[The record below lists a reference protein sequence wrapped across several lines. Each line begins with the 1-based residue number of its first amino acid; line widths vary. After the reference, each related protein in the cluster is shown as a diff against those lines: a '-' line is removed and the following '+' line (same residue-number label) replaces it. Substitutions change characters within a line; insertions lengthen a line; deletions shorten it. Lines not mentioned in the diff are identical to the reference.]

1 MSGEN
6 AISAVMATL
15 GGGAG
20 VDIRKLSE
28 DLTNAER
35 APLESSLNR
44 SKEQKS
50 AEISAYS
57 ALKYDVENLISKFRS
72 LDDAAELLSSE
83 ASSTDESKVKVSAVT
98 GSAKAGTHSIM
109 ISALATQQINISS
122 SYSASSQSLNGGAS
136 FDLSIT
142 DSGGN
147 VTTVSISDGND
158 NPAGIVAAINSA
170 NAGVSATLLAVNADS
185 SEYRI
190 VLSGDATGSENS
202 FVVSSSLDDAD
213 LGFHDATNGN
223 NQQSGGVY
231 SQQLAVNAAFTM
243 DGVSLERASNSVGD
257 VLDGVTLDLVGVSNA
272 GVTKIDVDKT
282 TDQLKSK
289 LQDVVAAYNSV
300 KLSLREASN
309 PDSDDEIIGGAL
321 ANDFAAV
328 RQVRTVLY
336 RAITRDSSTV
346 SGSIGA
352 LRDIGIEIT
361 RSGDLAFNE
370 NKFDTVM
377 STNAS
382 DVSTMLSAG
391 TNDQSEYDSSPQ
403 GLARDVISDLEESLT
418 DSIDG
423 LFTSRTASSASA
435 LADYEDELVE
445 LEVRMNTV
453 FERYL
458 EQFTVMETL
467 VSQLNSTRTSLSDT
481 WANMGNFG
489 NK

>member
-98 GSAKAGTHSIM
+98 GSAKAGTHSIT

-272 GVTKIDVDKT
+272 GATKIDVDKT
-282 TDQLKSK
+282 TAQLKSK

-309 PDSDDEIIGGAL
+309 PESDDEIIGGAL

-336 RAITRDSSTV
+336 RAITQDSSTL

>member
-57 ALKYDVENLISKFRS
+57 VLKYDVENLISKFRS
-72 LDDAAELLSSE
+72 LDDAAELLLVGGQFDRRFKGKDFCGDWFSKRPAPIPLRFRHWRPSK
-83 ASSTDESKVKVSAVT
+83 STYP
-98 GSAKAGTHSIM
+98 
-109 ISALATQQINISS
+109 S
-122 SYSASSQSLNGGAS
+122 SYSASSQSLNGGAG

-257 VLDGVTLDLVGVSNA
+257 VLDGVTLDLVGVSRRRRY
-272 GVTKIDVDKT
+272 
-282 TDQLKSK
+282 
-289 LQDVVAAYNSV
+289 QD
-300 KLSLREASN
+300 RC
-309 PDSDDEIIGGAL
+309 
-321 ANDFAAV
+321 
-328 RQVRTVLY
+328 RQ
-336 RAITRDSSTV
+336 DN
-346 SGSIGA
+346 
-352 LRDIGIEIT
+352 
-361 RSGDLAFNE
+361 RSA
-370 NKFDTVM
+370 
-377 STNAS
+377 
-382 DVSTMLSAG
+382 
-391 TNDQSEYDSSPQ
+391 
-403 GLARDVISDLEESLT
+403 
-418 DSIDG
+418 
-423 LFTSRTASSASA
+423 
-435 LADYEDELVE
+435 
-445 LEVRMNTV
+445 EV
-453 FERYL
+453 
-458 EQFTVMETL
+458 
-467 VSQLNSTRTSLSDT
+467 
-481 WANMGNFG
+481 
-489 NK
+489 

>member
-57 ALKYDVENLISKFRS
+57 ALKYDVENLISRFRS

-98 GSAKAGTHSIM
+98 GSAKAGTHSIT
-109 ISALATQQINISS
+109 ISALATQQINISN

-257 VLDGVTLDLVGVSNA
+257 VLDGVTLDLVGVSTA

-282 TDQLKSK
+282 TAQLKSK

-336 RAITRDSSTV
+336 RAITQDSSTV

-391 TNDQSEYDSSPQ
+391 TNDQSEYDSAPQ

-423 LFTSRTASSASA
+423 LFTSRTASSANA

>member
-98 GSAKAGTHSIM
+98 GSAKAGTHSIT

-257 VLDGVTLDLVGVSNA
+257 VLDGVTLDLVGVSTA
-272 GVTKIDVDKT
+272 GITKIDVDKT
-282 TDQLKSK
+282 TAQLKSK

-309 PDSDDEIIGGAL
+309 PDSDDEVIGGAL

-391 TNDQSEYDSSPQ
+391 TNDQSEYDSAPQ

>member
-98 GSAKAGTHSIM
+98 GSAKAGTHSIT

-257 VLDGVTLDLVGVSNA
+257 VLDGVTLDLVGVSTA

-282 TDQLKSK
+282 TAQLKSK

-336 RAITRDSSTV
+336 RAITQDSSTV

-391 TNDQSEYDSSPQ
+391 TNDQSEYDSAPQ

>member
-98 GSAKAGTHSIM
+98 GSAKAGTHSIT

-257 VLDGVTLDLVGVSNA
+257 VLEGVTLDLVGVSTA
-272 GVTKIDVDKT
+272 GITKIDVDKT
-282 TDQLKSK
+282 TAQLKSK

-336 RAITRDSSTV
+336 RAITQDSSTV

-391 TNDQSEYDSSPQ
+391 TNDQSEYDSAPQ

>member
-1 MSGEN
+1 M
-6 AISAVMATL
+6 
-15 GGGAG
+15 
-20 VDIRKLSE
+20 
-28 DLTNAER
+28 
-35 APLESSLNR
+35 
-44 SKEQKS
+44 
-50 AEISAYS
+50 
-57 ALKYDVENLISKFRS
+57 
-72 LDDAAELLSSE
+72 
-83 ASSTDESKVKVSAVT
+83 
-98 GSAKAGTHSIM
+98 
-109 ISALATQQINISS
+109 
-122 SYSASSQSLNGGAS
+122 
-136 FDLSIT
+136 
-142 DSGGN
+142 
-147 VTTVSISDGND
+147 
-158 NPAGIVAAINSA
+158 
-170 NAGVSATLLAVNADS
+170 
-185 SEYRI
+185 
-190 VLSGDATGSENS
+190 
-202 FVVSSSLDDAD
+202 
-213 LGFHDATNGN
+213 
-223 NQQSGGVY
+223 
-231 SQQLAVNAAFTM
+231 
-243 DGVSLERASNSVGD
+243 
-257 VLDGVTLDLVGVSNA
+257 TLDLVGVSTA
-272 GVTKIDVDKT
+272 GITKIDVDKT
-282 TDQLKSK
+282 TAQLKSK

-309 PDSDDEIIGGAL
+309 PDSDDEVIGGAL

-336 RAITRDSSTV
+336 RAITQGSSTL

-391 TNDQSEYDSSPQ
+391 TNDQSEYDSAPQ